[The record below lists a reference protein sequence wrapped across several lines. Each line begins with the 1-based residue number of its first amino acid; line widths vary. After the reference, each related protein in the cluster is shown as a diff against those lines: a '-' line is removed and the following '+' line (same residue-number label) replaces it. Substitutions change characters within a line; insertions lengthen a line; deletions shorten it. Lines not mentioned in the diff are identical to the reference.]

1 MPERPTARGDLRVLL
16 VEDNPIDV
24 KATLRAADEAGIRAQ
39 IDVAGDGEA
48 ALRNLRLDAP
58 AGRRPDLILLDLDLP
73 GKHGL
78 QVLQE
83 VKAVDALRTIP
94 VVVLTSSAEEAE
106 IVGAYQL
113 GASAYVVKP
122 VGLRAWSEVAA
133 SIAGFW
139 LDVVRYAPAPS

>member
-1 MPERPTARGDLRVLL
+1 MAERPSAGGDLRVLL

-24 KATLRAADEAGIRAQ
+24 KATLRAAGEAGISAK
-39 IDVAGDGEA
+39 IDVVGDGET
-48 ALRNLRLDAP
+48 ALRDLHQDGA

-78 QVLQE
+78 QVLE
-83 VKAVDALRTIP
+83 EIKAAPALRTIP
-94 VVVLTSSAEEAE
+94 IVILTTSADDSE
-106 IVGAYQL
+106 IVDAYEL

-133 SIAGFW
+133 SIGGFW
-139 LDVVRYAPAPS
+139 LDVVTYSPS

>member
-1 MPERPTARGDLRVLL
+1 MADHPVAGRDLRVLL

-24 KATLRAADEAGIRAQ
+24 KATLRAADEAGIRGQ
-39 IDVAGDGEA
+39 IDVVADGET
-48 ALRNLRLDAP
+48 ALRDLHLDLA

-83 VKAVDALRTIP
+83 VKAIDALRTIP
-94 VVVLTSSAEEAE
+94 VVVLTASADEPEV
-106 IVGAYQL
+106 VGAYQL

-133 SIAGFW
+133 SISGFW
-139 LDVVRYAPAPS
+139 LDVVRYAPS